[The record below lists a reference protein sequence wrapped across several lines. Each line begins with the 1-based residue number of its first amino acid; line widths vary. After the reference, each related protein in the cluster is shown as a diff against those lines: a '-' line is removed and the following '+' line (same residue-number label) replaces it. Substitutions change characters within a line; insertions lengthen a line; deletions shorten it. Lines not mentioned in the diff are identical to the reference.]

1 MSSRILVALRI
12 AAPRA
17 RVFEAFTRELHLW
30 WRPNAMFGFTRR
42 TDGKPSLEPGLGG
55 RFTETYPDGTSFE
68 IGRVTS
74 WEPDALIAFT
84 WRQASFADDQATEVE
99 VRFESVGAETRV
111 TVEHRGWD
119 EIPAPHAARHGMP
132 NALFL
137 QRHGLWWQAL
147 IGALKHKVEA
157 GGPPR

>member
-30 WRPNAMFGFTRR
+30 WRPQPLFGFTRR
-42 TDGKPSLEPGLGG
+42 TDGKLALEPRLGG
-55 RFTETYPDGTSFE
+55 RFTETYEDGSTFE
-68 IGRVTS
+68 IGRVTH
-74 WEPDALIAFT
+74 WEPDARIAFS
-84 WRQASFADDQATEVE
+84 WRQASFREGQDTEVE
-99 VRFESVGAETRV
+99 IRFETVGAETRV

-119 EIPAPHAARHGMP
+119 SVPAANAARHGMP
-132 NALFL
+132 NTLFL

-147 IGALKHKVEA
+147 LASLKSNIEA
-157 GGPPR
+157 